1 MTRPLVAV
9 ALLALPAVASAQPG
23 PTVVVGPPVVG
34 GRVVTAPPITN
45 GPSALFPV
53 EVYVPPRFSVGGG
66 SMSQPPKV
74 YVPSGAWSTLNYQWP
89 VVPVL
94 IVENATVAPTARGH
108 RRFSGVHPLTAG
120 VRPSLSGESVATLV
134 VEFPGAA
141 EIWVGGQKRDRAAV
155 GPSIPDGVL
164 LLYGIGGPKRDEETE
179 WTLTS
184 PTLKPGEAHTF
195 EVRGRW
201 KAGGKTLEATRSVA
215 VKAGDR
221 ARVIVVSGSEAR

>member
-1 MTRPLVAV
+1 MTRLLVAV
-9 ALLALPAVASAQPG
+9 TLLALPTVASAQPG
-23 PTVVVGPPVVG
+23 PSVIVGPPIVG

-66 SMSQPPKV
+66 SMSAPPKV

-94 IVENATVAPTARGH
+94 IVENAPAPPARAN
-108 RRFSGVHPLTAG
+108 RRHSGVHPLTAG
-120 VRPSLSGESVATLV
+120 VRPSVSGESVATLV
-134 VEFPGAA
+134 VEFPAAA
-141 EIWVGGQKRDRAAV
+141 EIWVGGHKRDRVAV
-155 GPSIPDGVL
+155 GPIIPDGVL
-164 LLYGIGGPKRDEETE
+164 LLSGIGGQKRDEAATE

-184 PTLKPGEAHTF
+184 PTLKPGESHTF
-195 EVRGRW
+195 EVRGQW
-201 KAGGKTLEATRSVA
+201 KAGGKAFEATRSLT

-221 ARVIVVSGSEAR
+221 NRVIVVSGTEAR